1 MVFSSLVFLYAFLPA
16 VLLAYF
22 VVPKFLKNTVLLL
35 FSLAFYAWG
44 EPKYLILILI
54 SITQGYICGLLIERF
69 RGSFSS
75 KLVLIISI
83 AGSLGLLGYFKY
95 ANFLLTTINE
105 VVGSK
110 IPLLKLALP
119 VGISFYT
126 FQILSYTVDVYRG
139 TAAAQKNPIDFGAY
153 VVLFPQLIAGPIVRY
168 QDIAHELTVRKST
181 LNGVYDGAVRF
192 LIGLGKKVLLANQL
206 GAVCAGYRASADP
219 TVVYAWLSSVAFLLQ
234 IYFDFSGYSDM
245 AIGMGKILGFHFPE
259 NFDHPYTSKT
269 ITEFWRRWHMSLGT
283 WFRDYVYIPLGGN
296 RVKKILWFRNIFV
309 VWCLTGLWHGAGWNF
324 LLWGLMFALLLIAEK
339 LFYGKFMQNSKVI
352 GHVYVIACLLFSFV
366 LFNGASMSEIRADFG
381 AMFGLRSLPFLSVE
395 TTYALRSSLVLLI
408 MSAVGATALPVKLY
422 HRLETS
428 KFGPWLS
435 VLQPVGLILIL
446 LVSTAF
452 LVDGSFNPFLYFRF

>member
-245 AIGMGKILGFHFPE
+245 SIGMGKILGFHFPE

-422 HRLETS
+422 HRLETG